1 MVNRRIFV
9 PMKPFILGL
18 FPFLALVACH
28 SAQKA
33 TYTTDQLVP
42 TENALLWKISGNGLK
57 KPSYLYGTIH
67 MIPKS
72 DFKLSNQA
80 LQALDASDYIAF
92 EIDMKE
98 MTNLRAQLS
107 LLSKSMMSGG
117 ETLRDLLSEDDYAF
131 VKKELEQSGVPM
143 GMAERLK
150 PMFTSSLLTGND
162 DEGVSERNNNVTSV
176 EMELWR
182 VAKKRKMPSAGLETA
197 AYQMS
202 VFDSI
207 PYDVQARMLV
217 ETLRSTD
224 NGDDAFS
231 DMVEMYKNQ
240 DINAMQR
247 SIKDE
252 SAGFSEYE
260 DLLLSRRNKNWIPI
274 MRDIMK
280 RQPTFFAVG
289 AGHLGGEEG
298 VIALLRQAGFRVDA
312 VL

>member
-9 PMKPFILGL
+9 PMKPFFLGL

-33 TYTTDQLVP
+33 TYTADQLVP

-67 MIPKS
+67 IIPKS
-72 DFKLSNQA
+72 DFKLSNQT

-98 MTNLRAQLS
+98 MTNLRAQFS

-117 ETLRDLLSEDDYAF
+117 KTLRDLLSEDDYAF
-131 VKKELEQSGVPM
+131 VKKELEQSGVPI

-182 VAKKRKMPSAGLETA
+182 VAKKRNMPSAGLETA

-231 DMVEMYKNQ
+231 DMVVMYKSQ

-252 SAGFSEYE
+252 SAGFSKYE

>member
-1 MVNRRIFV
+1 V

-33 TYTTDQLVP
+33 TYTADQLVP

-98 MTNLRAQLS
+98 MTNLRAQFS

-117 ETLRDLLSEDDYAF
+117 KTLRDLLSEDDYAF
-131 VKKELEQSGVPM
+131 VKKELEQSGVPI

-150 PMFTSSLLTGND
+150 PMFTSTLLTGND
-162 DEGVSERNNNVTSV
+162 DEGASTIGNDVTSV

-182 VAKKRKMPSAGLETA
+182 IAKKRKMPSAGLETA

>member
-9 PMKPFILGL
+9 PMKPFMLGL
-18 FPFLALVACH
+18 FPFLALVACN

-33 TYTTDQLVP
+33 TYTAEQLVP

-98 MTNLRAQLS
+98 MTNLRAQFS

-117 ETLRDLLSEDDYAF
+117 KTLRDLLNEEDYAF
-131 VKKELEQSGVPM
+131 VKNELAQSGVPM

-150 PMFTSSLLTGND
+150 PMFTSTLLTGND
-162 DEGVSERNNNVTSV
+162 DEGAGTLQNNVTSV

-202 VFDSI
+202 VFNSI

-224 NGDDAFS
+224 NGDEAFS
-231 DMVEMYKNQ
+231 DMVDMYKRQ
-240 DINAMQR
+240 DISAMQR

-260 DLLLSRRNKNWIPI
+260 DLLLSRRNKNWIPV

-289 AGHLGGEEG
+289 AGHLGGKEG
-298 VIALLRQAGFRVDA
+298 VIALLRQTGFRVEA

>member
-1 MVNRRIFV
+1 M

-33 TYTTDQLVP
+33 TYTADQLVP

-98 MTNLRAQLS
+98 MTNLRAQFS

-117 ETLRDLLSEDDYAF
+117 KTLRDLLSEDDYAF
-131 VKKELEQSGVPM
+131 VKKELEQSGVPI

-150 PMFTSSLLTGND
+150 PMFTSTLLTGND
-162 DEGVSERNNNVTSV
+162 DEGASTIGNDVTSV

-182 VAKKRKMPSAGLETA
+182 IAKKRKMPSAGLETA